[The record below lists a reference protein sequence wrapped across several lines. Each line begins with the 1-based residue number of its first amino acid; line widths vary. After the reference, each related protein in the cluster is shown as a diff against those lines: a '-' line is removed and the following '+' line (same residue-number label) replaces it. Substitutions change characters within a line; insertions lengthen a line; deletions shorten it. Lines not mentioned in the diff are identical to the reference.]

1 MLFRFKL
8 ARCGCLVLAAT
19 VLWGCAVSR
28 VPFRAKAELDSGVRD
43 DLDPQS
49 LRAAIRQS
57 LNYLQQLP
65 PDHVVGVEPRRF
77 TVSDVRDSL
86 LAFEKLLDLWSCQAC
101 FRHELNVRFDF
112 LPSSADPQFAEVL
125 FTGYYQPLVEG
136 SLVPTG
142 KFCYPVYRKPADLVT
157 AELVTLKPEMK
168 VEKVFGRAE
177 GEQFMPY
184 YSRGEIDEAELL
196 KGRQLEIAWV
206 EDPIDVF
213 FMHIQG
219 SGIIRL
225 PDGRRL
231 SLGYAAQ
238 NGRPYRSIG
247 RLLIDEG
254 KIPREEMSMQ
264 RLRRYLSENPHE
276 RNEIFRY
283 NESYVFFRVL
293 ENGPLGSLEVPVTA
307 GRSIATDGRLFP
319 KGALAWIQT
328 QIPVIDDAGRLAGWR
343 PIARFVL
350 NQDTGGAIRGLQR
363 ADLYFGTG
371 EEPAAL
377 AGYMNR
383 PGKIFFLILKP
394 DQLLFDNAPGEGG
407 AKRPSPV
414 RLSDG

>member
-394 DQLLFDNAPGEGG
+394 DQLLFDNAPDEGG

>member
-394 DQLLFDNAPGEGG
+394 DQLLFDNAPDEGG
-407 AKRPSPV
+407 AKRRSPV